1 MKRRKFTLGTR
12 IGACTF
18 TLSALLLVTAWVG
31 LHYSSAMNDSI
42 ANTASVTVRKVEL
55 AGRVNDA
62 QSDMAAEERG
72 SLVFAYAKDPARQ
85 AESERLFEQSTAV
98 MQSSLAE
105 IRPLLTSDAG
115 RRLLGQM
122 EELVAVWLRAHAEL
136 KRLAEAGD
144 ADGAARILA
153 EKTLVPYQDLGTCAD
168 ELQRLAHEVVLS
180 DQRNAE
186 GDVSALRWF
195 LITLLGAGALA
206 TAISFV
212 VVRSATGHLRE
223 VATEMFEG
231 SRKVA
236 AVSGQV
242 ASASQSL
249 AQGSSE
255 QAATLEETSS
265 SATEITAVTRKN
277 ADNTRAVA
285 GLMGETSRLVE
296 NANRNLAEMV
306 ESMKEINGSSE
317 KISKIIRVIDEIAFQ
332 TNILA
337 LNAAVEAARAGEAGM
352 GFAVVADEVRNLA
365 QRSAQ
370 AAKDTAQLIEES
382 IAKSSAGSTKLAQVG
397 ESIGRITSS
406 ATQVKTLVDEVD
418 VGSQEQSRGIE
429 QIATAVSQMEQ
440 VTQRSA
446 ADAEKS
452 AEASEELAAQAQGL
466 HSIVEKLRE
475 QVGGLREEPA
485 TRGQRI
491 ASPPAN
497 TSSSL
502 AALGNSLRAHQDLPA
517 APPAMRCQEVS
528 AFPLDEHEEGFQ
540 EVMLAPKR

>member
-1 MKRRKFTLGTR
+1 MKQRKFTLGAR

-18 TLSALLLVTAWVG
+18 TLSALLLATAWVG
-31 LHYSSAMNDSI
+31 LRYGSTMNASI
-42 ANTASVTVRKVEL
+42 ANTASVTVRTVEL
-55 AGRVNDA
+55 AGQVNDA
-62 QSDMAAEERG
+62 QSDMAAGERG
-72 SLVFAYAKDPARQ
+72 NVVFAYAKDPVHQ
-85 AESERLFEQSTAV
+85 AESERLFEQGAAT
-98 MQSSLAE
+98 MQASLAE
-105 IRPLLTSDAG
+105 LRPLLASEAS
-115 RRLLGQM
+115 RRLAGQM
-122 EELVAVWLRAHAEL
+122 EELVTVWLRAHTDL
-136 KRLAEAGD
+136 KRLAETGD
-144 ADGAARILA
+144 PDGAAKTLA
-153 EKTLVPYQDLGTCAD
+153 EKTLSPYRDLGTYAD
-168 ELQRLAHEVVLS
+168 ELQRLAHEVMVS
-180 DQRNAE
+180 DQRVAE
-186 GDVSALRWF
+186 GDVSGLRWF
-195 LITLLGAGALA
+195 LIPLLCAGALA
-206 TAISFV
+206 AAVSFV
-212 VVRSATGHLRE
+212 VVRSATRQLDE
-223 VATEMFEG
+223 VATEMLDG

-236 AVSGQV
+236 AVSAQL

-277 ADNTRAVA
+277 ADNTRSVA
-285 GLMGETSRLVE
+285 GLMAEAARLVE
-296 NANRNLAEMV
+296 NANHNLKEMV

-352 GFAVVADEVRNLA
+352 GFAVVADEVRSLA

-397 ESIGRITSS
+397 ESIGRITAS

-466 HSIVEKLRE
+466 SGIVEKLRE
-475 QVGGLREEPA
+475 LVGGSSVQAAGAQRSAGPA
-485 TRGQRI
+485 V
-491 ASPPAN
+491 N
-497 TSSSL
+497 TSTSL
-502 AALGNSLRAHQDLPA
+502 AALGNSLRAHQELRPSPLPVRIET
-517 APPAMRCQEVS
+517 APV
-528 AFPLDEHEEGFQ
+528 FPLDESEAGF
-540 EVMLAPKR
+540 

>member
-1 MKRRKFTLGTR
+1 MKRPKFTLGVR

-18 TLSALLLVTAWVG
+18 TLSALLFVTAWGG
-31 LHYSSAMNDSI
+31 LRYSSAMNDSI

-55 AGRVNDA
+55 AGRINDA
-62 QSDMAAEERG
+62 QSDMAAGERG
-72 SLVFAYAKDPARQ
+72 SLVFAYAKDPAQ
-85 AESERLFEQSTAV
+85 EAGSERLFEQGAAV
-98 MQSSLAE
+98 LQASLAE
-105 IRPLLTSDAG
+105 IRPLLITDAG
-115 RRLLGQM
+115 RRVVGQM
-122 EELVAVWLRAHAEL
+122 EELLSVWLKAHADL

-144 ADGAARILA
+144 ADGAARTLA
-153 EKTLVPYQDLGTCAD
+153 EKTMPPYRDLGTCAN
-168 ELQRLAHEVVLS
+168 ELQRLAHEVLVG
-180 DQRNAE
+180 DQREAE
-186 GDVSALRWF
+186 SDVSALRWF
-195 LITLLGAGALA
+195 LIPLLCAGALA
-206 TAISFV
+206 TAVSFV

-223 VATEMFEG
+223 VATEMLDG

-277 ADNTRAVA
+277 ADNTRSVA
-285 GLMGETSRLVE
+285 GLMAETARLVE
-296 NANRNLAEMV
+296 NANHNLKEMV

-352 GFAVVADEVRNLA
+352 GFAVVADEVRSLA

-382 IAKSSAGSTKLAQVG
+382 IAKSGAGSTKLAQVG
-397 ESIGRITSS
+397 ESISRITAS

-452 AEASEELAAQAQGL
+452 AAASEELASQAQGL
-466 HSIVEKLRE
+466 YGIVEKLRE
-475 QVGGLREEPA
+475 LVGGKSDQPVE
-485 TRGQRI
+485 TQRL
-491 ASPPAN
+491 ARHSPNA
-497 TSSSL
+497 SSSL
-502 AALGNSLRAHQDLPA
+502 AALGNTLRSHENLPA
-517 APPAMRCQEVS
+517 APFAVRRETASV
-528 AFPLDEHEEGFQ
+528 FPLDENEAGF
-540 EVMLAPKR
+540 